1 MTSNDAARRVPVVS
15 MKGLNHVRERIFLS
29 LLALSFCLYMRMR
42 RHHHRAGLRDITARP
57 EQRLSTAHH
66 NLDNVIE
73 HFERSG
79 DNSLEHK

>member
-1 MTSNDAARRVPVVS
+1 
-15 MKGLNHVRERIFLS
+15 MKGLNHVRERILLS

-42 RHHHRAGLRDITARP
+42 CRHHRAGLRDTAEP

-66 NLDNVIE
+66 NLDSVIE
-73 HFERSG
+73 HFERRG